1 MFQTD
6 IREKMYEVRTQ
17 TSVDNTANDLCC
29 EIKFWKIIIRIH
41 IAANKYTV
49 NKTWR
54 MTNEQR
60 YGNIYKIES
69 IQKHYLNYYIRKL
82 RLGERRSILLI
93 YVMAQK
99 MKDKK
104 SELQCYINAPENLSV
119 SKTYLISIYI
129 FIIFF
134 KAVTWASIH

>member
-41 IAANKYTV
+41 IAADKYTV

-82 RLGERRSILLI
+82 RLGERRS
-93 YVMAQK
+93 Y
-99 MKDKK
+99 
-104 SELQCYINAPENLSV
+104 
-119 SKTYLISIYI
+119 
-129 FIIFF
+129 
-134 KAVTWASIH
+134 